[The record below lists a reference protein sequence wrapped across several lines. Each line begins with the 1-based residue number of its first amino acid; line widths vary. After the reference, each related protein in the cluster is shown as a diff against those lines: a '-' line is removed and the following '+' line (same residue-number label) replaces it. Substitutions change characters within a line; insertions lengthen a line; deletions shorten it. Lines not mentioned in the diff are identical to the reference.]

1 MIGLELVGMLVGS
14 LIMGGAILIS
24 ESESKKK

>member
-1 MIGLELVGMLVGS
+1 MAGLELIGMLIGS
-14 LIMGGAILIS
+14 FIMGVAILIS

>member
-1 MIGLELVGMLVGS
+1 MTGLELIAMLIGS
-14 LIMGGAILIS
+14 VIMGGAIIIS

>member
-1 MIGLELVGMLVGS
+1 MAGLELIAMLVGS
-14 LIMGGAILIS
+14 VIMGGAILIS